1 MIPRIREW
9 RRTTI
14 RVEVKSNCQN
24 LSDSRTTSIHMS
36 TSNNIMN
43 LFCSSWNFT
52 YLMRTA
58 TRNENSIAEKL
69 NDRIRFDIVIVF
81 ENIEIFSFEIRSL
94 IVNKVRTIELPKF
107 LKKGTNLFERF
118 ILFLFLF
125 RKRTL
130 LKKFRIFGTSSEL
143 KRCQSAP
150 GSSPLFNRSIWF
162 SSSLAL
168 RISSSTSVK
177 TKRKPRFS
185 IWRKTNVSGR
195 SHLVFLRFCRHRFLL
210 DRRFQRKLKRS
221 RRQKRRYVNSSFRL
235 FSRHNFSIDLR
246 NEKNHRKCSINQC
259 YQLFRLL

>member
-118 ILFLFLF
+118 ILFLFFVLKTNFAEEIPNF
-125 RKRTL
+125 RNVVRTEKMPKRSG
-130 LKKFRIFGTSSEL
+130 KFTVVQSFDLIFIEFGFENFFLNFCQNEEKTSIFNMTQN
-143 KRCQSAP
+143 KR
-150 GSSPLFNRSIWF
+150 FWTF
-162 SSSLAL
+162 S
-168 RISSSTSVK
+168 
-177 TKRKPRFS
+177 PRFS
-185 IWRKTNVSGR
+185 SVLSTP
-195 SHLVFLRFCRHRFLL
+195 
-210 DRRFQRKLKRS
+210 
-221 RRQKRRYVNSSFRL
+221 
-235 FSRHNFSIDLR
+235 FSPWPAIPT
-246 NEKNHRKCSINQC
+246 
-259 YQLFRLL
+259 